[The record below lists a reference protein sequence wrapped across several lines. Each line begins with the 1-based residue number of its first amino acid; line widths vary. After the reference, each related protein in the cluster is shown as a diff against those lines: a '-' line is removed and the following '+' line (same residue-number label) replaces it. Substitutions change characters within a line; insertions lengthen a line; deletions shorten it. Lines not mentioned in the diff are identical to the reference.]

1 MREPKAPEPRFHGP
15 IPEDFNPPE
24 NATEIILGHL
34 SYTPVAVDELIRTCL
49 LSISAVQTVL
59 LEMELA
65 GRVKRHPGNK
75 VSLLQE

>member
-1 MREPKAPEPRFHGP
+1 
-15 IPEDFNPPE
+15 
-24 NATEIILGHL
+24 
-34 SYTPVAVDELIRTCL
+34 VAVDELIRTCL

-75 VSLLQE
+75 VSLIQE